1 MEIHHDDAIFSPPSR
16 PGGAVLDTGW
26 IIALIAQQHHGLLL
40 IVFLC
45 HLKLMFGKNLYIWLP
60 PDPFDLFLECPH
72 IGHIMDAVTGVD
84 AIPAS
89 FLFPAFAEI
98 NPHPPSLPG

>member
-1 MEIHHDDAIFSPPSR
+1 M
-16 PGGAVLDTGW
+16 
-26 IIALIAQQHHGLLL
+26 IAQQHHGFLL
-40 IVFLC
+40 IVLLC
-45 HLKLMFGKNLYIWLP
+45 HLKLMFWKDLLIGGL
-60 PDPFDLFLECPH
+60 PDPFDLFFEGPQ
-72 IGHIMDAVTGVD
+72 IGNVMDAVTGID